1 MKELLTIQDAADTLR
16 VSTRTIFNYIREKKL
31 NPVKIGG
38 TKKAGK
44 TYIPQKEIKKLLNTE
59 V

>member
-1 MKELLTIQDAADTLR
+1 MKELLTIKESAEILR
-16 VSTRTIFNYIREKKL
+16 VSPRTIFNYIREKKL

-44 TYIPQKEIKKLLNTE
+44 TYIPQKEIKKLLNT
-59 V
+59 